1 MSILSDIKPQFTT
14 ANDFFTVIVCINNFN
29 AIDCIDFKVAVGG
42 VDMTGDVA
50 IDTET
55 IRLYFKRIFTEHTY
69 MEDPFDRS
77 HIMSTINNSI
87 VPLMMKVCDVD
98 RNLIQIVTETSHMLD
113 ARSVAYATSRYSP
126 YISMVEVNAR
136 INKNYVKS
144 VKFRFVPD
152 EDKITAW
159 ESSLLHRNQML

>member
-1 MSILSDIKPQFTT
+1 MSSILSDITPRFTT
-14 ANDFFTVIVCINNFN
+14 TDDFFIVIVGVTNIN
-29 AIDCIDFKVAVGG
+29 AIDCCDFKTAVGDA

-50 IDTET
+50 IDSET

-69 MEDPFDRS
+69 MEDPFDRQ
-77 HIMSTINNSI
+77 HIVSTIYNSI

-98 RNLIQIVTETSHMLD
+98 RNSIQIVTETSHMHDRRL
-113 ARSVAYATSRYSP
+113 SSATYSP
-126 YISMVEVNAR
+126 YISMVEVNAK

-152 EDKITAW
+152 EDRIMAW
-159 ESSLLHRNQML
+159 ESSLLHRNQM

>member
-1 MSILSDIKPQFTT
+1 
-14 ANDFFTVIVCINNFN
+14 
-29 AIDCIDFKVAVGG
+29 
-42 VDMTGDVA
+42 MTGDVA

-55 IRLYFKRIFTEHTY
+55 IRRYFLRIFTEHTY

-77 HIMSTINNSI
+77 HIMSTINNII

-98 RNLIQIVTETSHMLD
+98 RNLIQVVTETSHMHD
-113 ARSVAYATSRYSP
+113 RRPVAYITSRYSP
-126 YISMVEVNAR
+126 YVSWVEVNAK

-152 EDKITAW
+152 EDKIMTW
-159 ESSLLHRNQML
+159 ESSLLHRNQM